1 MMNIDEFIKEIERSL
16 NINLLDYEV
25 KLLKTLIEAKQK
37 GQKVIIHPARA
48 RKNSY
53 VRTLLI
59 FDAISSMQ
67 DELENGLL
75 YGDKNA
81 PIPKGLFS

>member
-1 MMNIDEFIKEIERSL
+1 MNIDEFIKEIERSL
-16 NINLLDYEV
+16 NINLLDYEI
-25 KLLKTLIEAKQK
+25 KLLKTLIEAKEK

-48 RKNSY
+48 RQRSD

-59 FDAISSMQ
+59 FCAISSMQ
-67 DELENGLL
+67 DELENRLL
-75 YGDKNA
+75 YGDKNV